1 MGSNYCN
8 GIFIVI
14 VKFFIFFLTI
24 NCKIYSVSNSNVE
37 IYFYASFS
45 AGFST
50 LFSSPSSSP
59 SPMSI
64 LPGYPIPPP
73 PPYLPGT
80 TGATEFNL
88 INPPHHKK
96 HSHRKV
102 NMTNPNPSSKHT
114 NHAFIIS
121 IVVSAIGVILIS
133 LVCFAIGYWLR
144 NKLMAPPPP
153 PKRSSSVHQ
162 VLHSTKMVPLV
173 PQNLTRSILTTKNTP
188 TGRST

>member
-1 MGSNYCN
+1 MGSNYFN
-8 GIFIVI
+8 DIFIVI

-24 NCKIYSVSNSNVE
+24 DCKIYSVSNSNVE
-37 IYFYASFS
+37 IYFYASFF

-64 LPGYPIPPP
+64 LPGYLIPPP
-73 PPYLPGT
+73 PPYLPST
-80 TGATEFNL
+80 TGATKFYP

-121 IVVSAIGVILIS
+121 IVVSVIGVILIG
-133 LVCFAIGYWLR
+133 LVCFAIGYWLK

-153 PKRSSSVHQ
+153 PKRSSTIHQ
-162 VLHSTKMVPLV
+162 VLHSTKTI
-173 PQNLTRSILTTKNTP
+173 QF
-188 TGRST
+188 